1 MVTGKMH
8 ESWLEM
14 LMGGDGEAI
23 GVEAP
28 RGLVVAVARDNSCVC
43 EGVMGRL

>member
-1 MVTGKMH
+1 MVTGKVH

-23 GVEAP
+23 GVEDP
-28 RGLVVAVARDNSCVC
+28 RRLVVGVAWDNREEVVI
-43 EGVMGRL
+43 EL

>member
-23 GVEAP
+23 GVEGP
-28 RGLVVAVARDNSCVC
+28 RGTNVGVARDNRKAV
-43 EGVMGRL
+43 VMHG

>member
-23 GVEAP
+23 GIE
-28 RGLVVAVARDNSCVC
+28 VARRHSGVVARDNICS
-43 EGVMGRL
+43 

>member
-23 GVEAP
+23 GVGGP
-28 RGLVVAVARDNSCVC
+28 RSGHAGVARDNSCS
-43 EGVMGRL
+43 

>member
-8 ESWLEM
+8 ESWLQM

-23 GVEAP
+23 GVEGP
-28 RGLVVAVARDNSCVC
+28 RGATRQQRGS
-43 EGVMGRL
+43 GSGQ

>member
-14 LMGGDGEAI
+14 LMGGDGEVI
-23 GVEAP
+23 GT
-28 RGLVVAVARDNSCVC
+28 
-43 EGVMGRL
+43 GVPVRTQWGDGSEQYLLIR

>member
-23 GVEAP
+23 ELEGP
-28 RGLVVAVARDNSCVC
+28 RSTVAGVARDNSCS
-43 EGVMGRL
+43 